1 MADFKVRNLTFNTT
15 IFVNFQKYTSHKEM
29 YIWIEKRA
37 KRNLTELWKLSK
49 KIIPMSQ
56 SLFDWLVM
64 CHQYN
69 NLSNRGILK
78 ALYLGRLHLPK
89 K

>member
-1 MADFKVRNLTFNTT
+1 
-15 IFVNFQKYTSHKEM
+15 M